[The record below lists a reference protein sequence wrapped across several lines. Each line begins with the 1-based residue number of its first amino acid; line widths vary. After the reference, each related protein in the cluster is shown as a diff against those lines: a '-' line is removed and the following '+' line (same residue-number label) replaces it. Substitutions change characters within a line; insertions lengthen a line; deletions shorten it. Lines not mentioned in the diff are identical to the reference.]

1 MNRNPILIVSIVL
14 GLSIAG
20 AAQADS
26 PLRAKG
32 IQSEPKYTEEE
43 IRELDRLENLVK
55 RFADQVEEYRRGAR
69 EMLEAKYAGRK
80 KSKFDYYESR
90 IEALEDDQRVRR
102 ADAIAKFEDFINK
115 YPDDDRYA
123 PDALFRLSELYYE
136 RSYEQYL
143 TANREYDDLLEQWTE
158 DSGAPEPTP
167 PDLFYQPTIAAM
179 QRLVTEF
186 PDYRLVDG
194 AYYLL
199 GYCLTEQGEDDRA
212 VKVFERLPTVVRLRA
227 LSQKF
232 GLELANTTLTPQIYR
247 APAMPMLKS

>member
-32 IQSEPKYTEEE
+32 IQSEPS
-43 IRELDRLENLVK
+43 IRKKRSASLTVLRNLVK

-80 KSKFDYYESR
+80 KLNLIITRVVLKRSKMTSAFVELMQLRNSR
-90 IEALEDDQRVRR
+90 TSSTNTLMMIVTR
-102 ADAIAKFEDFINK
+102 
-115 YPDDDRYA
+115 

-167 PDLFYQPTIAAM
+167 PDLFSSPPSRRCSVWLPNSPTT
-179 QRLVTEF
+179 V
-186 PDYRLVDG
+186 LVDG
-194 AYYLL
+194 AYYLW
-199 GYCLTEQGEDDRA
+199 
-212 VKVFERLPTVVRLRA
+212 VLPNRTRR
-227 LSQKF
+227 
-232 GLELANTTLTPQIYR
+232 G
-247 APAMPMLKS
+247 

>member
-1 MNRNPILIVSIVL
+1 MNRNPILIMSIVL

-43 IRELDRLENLVK
+43 IRELDRLEDLVK
-55 RFADQVEEYRRGAR
+55 RFTDQVEEYRRGAR

-80 KSKFDYYESR
+80 KAKFDYYESR

-143 TANREYDDLLEQWTE
+143 TANREYDDLLR
-158 DSGAPEPTP
+158 
-167 PDLFYQPTIAAM
+167 AM
-179 QRLVTEF
+179 
-186 PDYRLVDG
+186 
-194 AYYLL
+194 
-199 GYCLTEQGEDDRA
+199 DR
-212 VKVFERLPTVVRLRA
+212 R
-227 LSQKF
+227 F
-232 GLELANTTLTPQIYR
+232 GCP
-247 APAMPMLKS
+247 